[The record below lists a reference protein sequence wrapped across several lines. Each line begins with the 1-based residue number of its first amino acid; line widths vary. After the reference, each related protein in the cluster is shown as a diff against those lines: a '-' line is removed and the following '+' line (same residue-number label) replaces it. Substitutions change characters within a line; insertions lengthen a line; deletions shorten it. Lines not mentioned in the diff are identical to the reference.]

1 MGQNIL
7 KIQGPKGIQ
16 RIEQKKNWKTESAG
30 KADSAF
36 LIKDTGMNILSS
48 KKSRVNFLVGGTKA
62 DSAFV
67 LIKLLCP
74 YVIFE
79 LSALDSFFYSTSF
92 LMLQRLNSEE

>member
-62 DSAFV
+62 DLAF
-67 LIKLLCP
+67 C
-74 YVIFE
+74 
-79 LSALDSFFYSTSF
+79 SD
-92 LMLQRLNSEE
+92 RLNVPFCIL